1 MLPNDDQAYLAQR
14 FPAFAESAEGGML
27 CVVLPDY
34 SLPTGL
40 APSRATLLL
49 RLSPNYPD
57 VPPDMWWF
65 HPALFRL
72 DGGAIPNTEVTEQ
85 YLGQVWQR
93 WSRHLDA
100 GQWRPG
106 ADSLRTYLAVL
117 DRSVALAAS

>member
-1 MLPNDDQAYLAQR
+1 MLPNEDRVFLAQR
-14 FPAFAESAEGGML
+14 FPESVTSSEGGML

-40 APSRATLLL
+40 APNQATLLL

-65 HPALFRL
+65 DPALRRC
-72 DGGAIPNTEVTEQ
+72 DGGTIPNADVTEQ
-85 YLGQVWQR
+85 YLGRLWQR

-100 GQWRPG
+100 HQWRPG
-106 ADSLRTYLAVL
+106 ADSIRTYLAIL
-117 DRSVALAAS
+117 HGNLALAAA